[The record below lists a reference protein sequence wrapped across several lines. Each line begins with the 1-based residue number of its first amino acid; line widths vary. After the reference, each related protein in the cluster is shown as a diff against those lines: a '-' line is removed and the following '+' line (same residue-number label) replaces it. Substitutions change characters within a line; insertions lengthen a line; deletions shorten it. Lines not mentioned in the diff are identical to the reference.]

1 MPSITVDLPDWDVA
15 GDYHRV
21 AQAVGD
27 ALVVAMSRGDSRAVV
42 YGDDIRT
49 QPLPVFPMPPEE
61 IHRER
66 SAIPHA
72 IHQQLLSSRESH
84 SVGDLVAARS
94 VLNAAL
100 GSGADGR
107 SIPLARAI
115 IHRRLAELAALQ
127 GERHVATSHTMDEVA
142 TLEDLLEDR
151 LAPESAIALANDIR
165 LRKAAMEMTDG
176 PNVREVDVSYLAV
189 QIDRLMAGLDEGI
202 SGHQRYRFSV
212 DLAHALLR
220 AHALITTDGGDDSA
234 DQLRRRA
241 INLLSGIERNSV
253 RWADPD
259 GWEAVAQV
267 RRRFAGSP
275 DLPPA
280 ADPCDIAEQA
290 LLQVADAI
298 GQLADRID
306 NDLLRP
312 CLSRIAQ
319 TVARYRALCA
329 VRDIGGTPCA
339 S

>member
-15 GDYHRV
+15 GDCHRM

-27 ALVVAMSRGDSRAVV
+27 AVVVAISRGDSRAVV
-42 YGDDIRT
+42 YADDIRA

-61 IHRER
+61 AYRER

-72 IHQQLLSSRESH
+72 IHQQLLSSRELH
-84 SVGDLVAARS
+84 SAGDLVAARS

-100 GSGADGR
+100 GDGADG
-107 SIPLARAI
+107 SSTPLARAI
-115 IHRRLAELAALQ
+115 ILRRLAELAAHQ
-127 GERHVATSHTMDEVA
+127 GDRAAATAYTMDEVA
-142 TLEDLLEDR
+142 ILGELLADR
-151 LAPESAIALANDIR
+151 LTPKSVIALATDIR
-165 LRKAAMEMTDG
+165 LRRAAMEMTDG
-176 PNVREVDVSYLAV
+176 PNVREVDLKHLVA

-202 SGHQRYRFSV
+202 GGRYRYRVSV

-220 AHALITTDGGDDSA
+220 AHALITTDGGDDTA
-234 DQLRRRA
+234 DQLGRRA
-241 INLLSGIERNSV
+241 INLLSGIEWISV
-253 RWADPD
+253 YWADPD
-259 GWEAVAQV
+259 GWETAAQV
-267 RRRFAGSP
+267 RRRFAASP

-280 ADPCDIAEQA
+280 AEPCDIAEQA
-290 LLQVADAI
+290 LLRVADAI
-298 GQLADRID
+298 GRLADRDD

-312 CLSRIAQ
+312 CPSRIAQ